1 MRASF
6 SRRWG
11 LSVLSNEIGKPGE
24 AGDSY
29 IKYLEY
35 NLDVIV
41 NGLAE

>member
-6 SRRWG
+6 SGKWG